1 LYVLITFDPNTF
13 SLLVCEAA
21 LLTIMQ
27 RPAVLHGCE
36 PLTPVIYDN
45 ESDYS
50 HMFYTVLLVLSVFSA
65 TYATDAR
72 SEHRAF
78 IDLD

>member
-1 LYVLITFDPNTF
+1 
-13 SLLVCEAA
+13 
-21 LLTIMQ
+21 MQ
-27 RPAVLHGCE
+27 SPAVLHGCE
-36 PLTPVIYDN
+36 PLTPVVYDN

-50 HMFYTVLLVLSVFSA
+50 HMCYTVLLVLSVFSA

-72 SEHRAF
+72 SEHRTF